1 MSMRPATRGILW
13 MSASEL
19 VFVAAWASIKIL
31 GRHLPLF
38 EVTLFRAASSLALLV
53 PLVWWQHGS
62 FRGRAWKTLF
72 WRAFFGYIAMLLSF
86 YSMIHMDIGNASTLI
101 NTMPIFVA
109 VLAPITLRERFSRAQ
124 FALVALSFGGVAL
137 LLKADAGVFD
147 SVAAFA
153 LLAAFFAALAMLC
166 LRKLKSSD
174 SALIITFYFTAF
186 STVASLPLG
195 IAEYVPPTPFEWWLV
210 ALIGV
215 SATLGQIFLSK
226 AYKLGNAATIAPF
239 AYVAVIGCYAAGIL
253 VFGEIPDLWSIA
265 GAAIIIACGIGIMLL
280 APSAQHAA
288 EEVA

>member
-1 MSMRPATRGILW
+1 MRPTTQGVLL

-19 VFVAAWASIKIL
+19 IFVAAWVSIKIL

-38 EVTLFRAASSLALLV
+38 EVTLFRAAASLVLLV
-53 PLVWWQHGS
+53 PLVWWQQGS

-72 WRAFFGYIAMLLSF
+72 WRSFFGYIAMLLSF
-86 YSMIHMDIGNASTLI
+86 FAMIHMDIGNASTLI

-109 VLAPITLRERFSRAQ
+109 IMAPIALRERFSRAQ

-147 SVAAFA
+147 AIAGIA
-153 LLAAFFAALAMLC
+153 LLAALFAALAMLC
-166 LRKLKSSD
+166 LRKLRSSD
-174 SALIITFYFTAF
+174 SALIIAFYFTAF

-195 IAEYVPPTPFEWWLV
+195 IAEYVPPTAFEWWLV

-226 AYKLGNAATIAPF
+226 AYKFGNAATIAPF
-239 AYVAVIGCYAAGIL
+239 AYVAVIGCYVAGLL
-253 VFGEIPDLWSIA
+253 VFDEIPDLWSIA

-280 APSAQHAA
+280 APAAQRAA
-288 EEVA
+288 EERA